1 MSLRIAYD
9 ITRLSELYTLR
20 DYKIG
25 VSRTI
30 ESLLTELLKM
40 TEIDLKIVSAGG
52 QSPPLTIISG
62 NLYAREI
69 HNSSF
74 VIDNDFNS
82 KFLPKIIYESL
93 FQTYCYLHRLK
104 SNHNQPTLIKAF
116 WKFWRESSFI
126 HQDTFYTFNPA
137 NYDLIHITSIRA
149 PQKELTGTLPRLMT
163 IYDLFQIQSDQ
174 YKNTSRES
182 FFQKFL
188 NNIDLQKDWITCNSE
203 YTRQEFLEYTGM
215 SADRVFTNLQG
226 ANEQFYPVSD
236 TETIQLARQRYFIPN
251 GDYFLCV
258 ASYLD
263 PRKNVPFLIQN
274 FIKLITEQPNLD
286 INLAIIGSLSYK
298 SPEIITLMEE
308 IKAYKNRIVF
318 TGFVPD
324 QDLCVL
330 YSGAKAFIFPSL
342 GEGFGIPVLEAMQ
355 CGTPVITSNVT
366 SLPEIA
372 GDAAILI
379 NPRDGDE
386 LCQAMLNFLTDEDLR
401 DRLKQKGIERAKQ
414 FSWSKCARE
423 TVEIYQKM
431 VN

>member
-1 MSLRIAYD
+1 MSLRVAYD

-30 ESLLTELLKM
+30 EGLLLELLKI
-40 TEIDLKIVSAGG
+40 TEIDLKIVNTGG
-52 QSPPLTIISG
+52 QSPPLTIISS

-82 KFLPKIIYESL
+82 KFLPKIVYEFL
-93 FQTYCYLHRLK
+93 FKTYCRLYKLK
-104 SNHNQPTLIKAF
+104 SNHNQPTLTKAF
-116 WKFWRESSFI
+116 WKFWKENSIIS
-126 HQDTFYTFNPA
+126 QDTFYTFNPA

-149 PQKELTGTLPRLMT
+149 PLKELTGTLPRLIT
-163 IYDLFQIQSDQ
+163 IYDLFQIQSNQ
-174 YKNTSRES
+174 YKNTSREN
-182 FFQKFL
+182 FFQNFI
-188 NNIDLQKDWITCNSE
+188 NNIDRHKDWITCISE
-203 YTRQEFLEYTGM
+203 YTRQEFLEYTRM
-215 SADRVFTNLQG
+215 SPDRVFTNLQG
-226 ANEQFYPVSD
+226 ASEQFYPVID
-236 TETIQLARQRYFIPN
+236 PKIIQLARRCYSIPD

-286 INLAIIGSLSYK
+286 INLAIVGSLSYK
-298 SPEIITLMEE
+298 SPELITLMEE
-308 IKAYKNRIVF
+308 LEEYKNRIIF
-318 TGFVPD
+318 AGFVPD
-324 QDLCVL
+324 EDLRAL

-379 NPRDGDE
+379 NPYDGDE
-386 LCQAMLNFLTDEDLR
+386 LCQAMLNLLSDGDLR

-423 TVEIYQKM
+423 TVEIYKKM

>member
-1 MSLRIAYD
+1 MSIV
-9 ITRLSELYTLR
+9 TSLSTVFHYT
-20 DYKIG
+20 IFP
-25 VSRTI
+25 
-30 ESLLTELLKM
+30 
-40 TEIDLKIVSAGG
+40 
-52 QSPPLTIISG
+52 QNP
-62 NLYAREI
+62 RE
-69 HNSSF
+69 
-74 VIDNDFNS
+74 
-82 KFLPKIIYESL
+82 P
-93 FQTYCYLHRLK
+93 T
-104 SNHNQPTLIKAF
+104 NHDQPALIKAF
-116 WKFWRESSFI
+116 WKFWRESSLI
-126 HQDTFYTFNPA
+126 SQDTFYTFDPA

-149 PQKELTGTLPRLMT
+149 PQQKLTGTLPRLIT
-163 IYDLFQIQSDQ
+163 IYDLFQIQSNQ

-188 NNIDLQKDWITCNSE
+188 NNIDLQKDWITCISE

-215 SADRVFTNLQG
+215 STDRVVTNYQG
-226 ANEQFYPVSD
+226 ANEQFYPVLD
-236 TETIQLARQRYFIPN
+236 TETIQLAHQRYFIPN

-274 FIKLITEQPNLD
+274 FIKLITEQPHLE
-286 INLAIIGSLSYK
+286 INLVIVGSLSYK
-298 SPEIITLMEE
+298 SPELMTLMEE
-308 IKAYKNRIVF
+308 IKDYKNRIIF

-324 QDLCVL
+324 EDLRAL

-386 LCQAMLNFLTDEDLR
+386 LCQAILNLLSDGDLR

-414 FSWSKCARE
+414 FSWSICAKE
-423 TVEIYQKM
+423 TVEIYKKM

>member
-1 MSLRIAYD
+1 
-9 ITRLSELYTLR
+9 
-20 DYKIG
+20 
-25 VSRTI
+25 
-30 ESLLTELLKM
+30 
-40 TEIDLKIVSAGG
+40 
-52 QSPPLTIISG
+52 
-62 NLYAREI
+62 
-69 HNSSF
+69 
-74 VIDNDFNS
+74 
-82 KFLPKIIYESL
+82 
-93 FQTYCYLHRLK
+93 
-104 SNHNQPTLIKAF
+104 
-116 WKFWRESSFI
+116 
-126 HQDTFYTFNPA
+126 
-137 NYDLIHITSIRA
+137 
-149 PQKELTGTLPRLMT
+149 
-163 IYDLFQIQSDQ
+163 
-174 YKNTSRES
+174 
-182 FFQKFL
+182 
-188 NNIDLQKDWITCNSE
+188 
-203 YTRQEFLEYTGM
+203 
-215 SADRVFTNLQG
+215 
-226 ANEQFYPVSD
+226 
-236 TETIQLARQRYFIPN
+236 
-251 GDYFLCV
+251 
-258 ASYLD
+258 
-263 PRKNVPFLIQN
+263 LIQN

>member
-1 MSLRIAYD
+1 MI
-9 ITRLSELYTLR
+9 
-20 DYKIG
+20 
-25 VSRTI
+25 
-30 ESLLTELLKM
+30 ELLKIK
-40 TEIDLKIVSAGG
+40 EIDLKIITTDG
-52 QSPPLTIISG
+52 QSPPLTITSG

-69 HNSSF
+69 HNSAF
-74 VIDNDFNS
+74 VLDNDFNS
-82 KFLPKIIYESL
+82 KILPKIIYESL
-93 FQTYCYLHRLK
+93 FKTYCHFHRLK
-104 SNHNQPTLIKAF
+104 TNHDQPALIKAF
-116 WKFWRESSFI
+116 WKFWRESSLI
-126 HQDTFYTFNPA
+126 SQDTFYTFDPA

-149 PQKELTGTLPRLMT
+149 PQQKLTGTLPRLIT
-163 IYDLFQIQSDQ
+163 IYDLFQIQSNQ

-188 NNIDLQKDWITCNSE
+188 NNIDLQKDWITCISE

-215 SADRVFTNLQG
+215 STDRVVTNYQG
-226 ANEQFYPVSD
+226 ANEQFYPVLD
-236 TETIQLARQRYFIPN
+236 TETIQLAHQRYFIPN

-274 FIKLITEQPNLD
+274 FIKLITEQPHLE
-286 INLAIIGSLSYK
+286 INLVIVGSLSYK
-298 SPEIITLMEE
+298 SPELMTLMEE
-308 IKAYKNRIVF
+308 IKDYKNRIIF

-324 QDLCVL
+324 EDLRAL

-386 LCQAMLNFLTDEDLR
+386 LCQAILNLLSDGDLR

-414 FSWSKCARE
+414 FSWSICAKE
-423 TVEIYQKM
+423 TVEIYKKM

>member
-30 ESLLTELLKM
+30 EGLLLELLKI
-40 TEIDLKIVSAGG
+40 TEIDLKIVNTGG
-52 QSPPLTIISG
+52 QSPPLTIVSG
-62 NLYAREI
+62 NLYAKNV
-69 HNSSF
+69 HGSSF
-74 VIDNDFNS
+74 TIDNNFNS
-82 KFLPKIIYESL
+82 KFIPKIVYQSL
-93 FQTYCYLHRLK
+93 FTAYCHLHRLK
-104 SNHNQPTLIKAF
+104 SDHNQPALIKAF
-116 WKFWRESSFI
+116 WKFWRENMIVS
-126 HQDTFYTFNPA
+126 QDTFYTFNPA
-137 NYDLIHITSIRA
+137 NYDLIHITSIRS
-149 PQKELTGTLPRLMT
+149 PLKELTGTLPRLIT
-163 IYDLFQIQSDQ
+163 IYDLFQIQSNQ
-174 YKNTSRES
+174 YKNTSREN
-182 FFQKFL
+182 FFQNFI
-188 NNIDLQKDWITCNSE
+188 NNIDLQKDWITCISE

-215 SADRVFTNLQG
+215 STDRVFTNLQG
-226 ANEQFYPVSD
+226 ANEQFYPVID
-236 TETIQLARQRYFIPN
+236 TEMIQLTRQHYSIPD

-286 INLAIIGSLSYK
+286 INLVIVGSLSYK
-298 SPEIITLMEE
+298 SPELITLIEE
-308 IKAYKNRIVF
+308 LKEYKNRVNF

-324 QDLCVL
+324 QDLRVL
-330 YSGAKAFIFPSL
+330 YSGATAFVFPSL
-342 GEGFGIPVLEAMQ
+342 REGFGIPVLEAMQ

-379 NPRDGDE
+379 NPLDSDE
-386 LCQAMLNFLTDEDLR
+386 LCQAMLNLLSNNDLR

-423 TVEIYQKM
+423 TLEIYKRM